1 MFPIHHEIGLN
12 YSHPATARVQAYGV
26 TTYVILPIAIFTKE
40 APLIKL
46 INRTTNMTD
55 KEKRLSP
62 PSHKPSLFKIW
73 WTAARPHTLT
83 ASLCPCMVSYAS
95 CRPPLRWQWAWTLF
109 CATIQLG
116 TNLHNDYADFRRG
129 ADTSERLG
137 HARATARGWLTPKQ
151 TCVAATVVLSV
162 TFASGVYL
170 LSEASQLD
178 NGLLWFAI
186 LTSIFNA
193 FAYTGGPYPLGYLG
207 LGDFSLA
214 YTGLGDIFVF
224 LYFGLVATWML
235 PYLQSIHHRPV
246 DWICQAIYGSQVG
259 LLATTILIV
268 NNMRDRS
275 TDIQAKKMTTAV
287 RFGRRFSLYQYKFC
301 LRVAYAL
308 IIIDYVRSGRSR
320 IRLLPLASYP
330 LAKIEIKAVS
340 AKDGSDLNPH
350 VGGAAKTQLLFC
362 LLLALALILSETPE
376 S

>member
-1 MFPIHHEIGLN
+1 VCRASRRHSDSLRTRPT
-12 YSHPATARVQAYGV
+12 PARVHVLGI
-26 TTYVILPIAIFTKE
+26 TTYVILPFSYQNKKHKHI
-40 APLIKL
+40 
-46 INRTTNMTD
+46 RTTMED
-55 KEKRLSP
+55 KNWSP
-62 PSHKPSLFKIW
+62 KPSLFKIW

-83 ASLCPCMVSYAS
+83 ASICPCIVSYAS
-95 CRPPLRWQWAWTLF
+95 CRPPLHWQLAWTLF

-116 TNLHNDYADFRRG
+116 TNLHNDYADFCRG

-137 HARATARGWLTPKQ
+137 HARATARGWLTPQQ
-151 TCVAATVVLSV
+151 TCSAATAVLSV

-170 LSEASQLD
+170 LREASQLD

-193 FAYTGGPYPLGYLG
+193 FAYTGGPYPLGFLG
-207 LGDFSLA
+207 LGEFSLA
-214 YTGLGDIFVF
+214 YTGLADVFVF

-275 TDIQAKKMTTAV
+275 TDVKAKKMTTAV

-301 LRVAYAL
+301 IRIAYAL
-308 IIIDYVRSGRSR
+308 IIIDYIRSGRSR

-340 AKDGSDLNPH
+340 AKDGSALNPH

-362 LLLALALILSETPE
+362 LLLALGLALSETIE
-376 S
+376 